1 MLDEMYR
8 ADRSEAPAY
17 DMDNARISRYDQ
29 ALRETFTVPE
39 TGAVLTY
46 EGAVP
51 LVEQTCS
58 LLPHAMGVAPPRPAY
73 EETTTMS
80 DGNPCYFISNLR
92 LPTAVP
98 LPRNALLFMGTP
110 RTSKSEAKRAVA
122 FEAAKT
128 LYRYK
133 LLNEYLLPHREKKG
147 DRAEDGAGRQL
158 GEDLDLE
165 LEVPV
170 RSTWGDIWKDSAEL
184 FLHRMS
190 IGGRLVVGIVSGRQ
204 ISVNDLP
211 FHLWQG
217 RDDQEHQIEVRVF
230 PGERFHP
237 LPGKSVSGTL
247 EALEQYSRTVM
258 TRVLRPNYLMEGKL
272 ACLFA
277 PLTSE
282 GGLNA
287 SMVER
292 LAEGE
297 AVKTWSS
304 PKAFDYLAFDCMGR
318 QIQIECARPDLTPRS
333 LPVSVKQPS
342 GEQVCPEQ
350 GFATYEEYAEKK
362 LTYMPGSYKL
372 LEGGDQTM
380 LQVVSLRRRRNNL
393 VSQKYAILA
402 DSIHGRTKGH
412 PQGQRFILPRK
423 LVRLSTIPLA
433 VRESLMVS
441 LSESGGCR
449 TLVAEKSF
457 HSYSPLLCV
466 T

>member
-1 MLDEMYR
+1 MILQHFINQEPMLDEMYR

-184 FLHRMS
+184 FVHRWPAC
-190 IGGRLVVGIVSGRQ
+190 GRNR
-204 ISVNDLP
+204 
-211 FHLWQG
+211 LWSSDFGQ
-217 RDDQEHQIEVRVF
+217 
-230 PGERFHP
+230 
-237 LPGKSVSGTL
+237 
-247 EALEQYSRTVM
+247 
-258 TRVLRPNYLMEGKL
+258 
-272 ACLFA
+272 
-277 PLTSE
+277 
-282 GGLNA
+282 
-287 SMVER
+287 R
-292 LAEGE
+292 LAIP
-297 AVKTWSS
+297 S
-304 PKAFDYLAFDCMGR
+304 LA
-318 QIQIECARPDLTPRS
+318 RS
-333 LPVSVKQPS
+333 RRS
-342 GEQVCPEQ
+342 G
-350 GFATYEEYAEKK
+350 A
-362 LTYMPGSYKL
+362 S
-372 LEGGDQTM
+372 DR
-380 LQVVSLRRRRNNL
+380 S
-393 VSQKYAILA
+393 
-402 DSIHGRTKGH
+402 
-412 PQGQRFILPRK
+412 
-423 LVRLSTIPLA
+423 
-433 VRESLMVS
+433 
-441 LSESGGCR
+441 
-449 TLVAEKSF
+449 
-457 HSYSPLLCV
+457 
-466 T
+466 